1 MILLRFY
8 RETRMTAVNRG
19 SFPTLLKQLWQCHY
33 SQNFAGGF
41 RGAGLWPFNSDGVS
55 LEKCQNV
62 LEDPTNPDDIGSLQ
76 RILYKAI
83 VSAYSSNTISRNYY
97 SPWKFKENEKES
109 ASLIWRSIAVWWSS
123 WKITGLRIEEEE
135 RVAKKSKS
143 RVPKALKVSKL
154 RFSTQKTKKMNP
166 QVNHLIKRRMIQ
178 NVLYVIFYG
187 VVTKERSQIS
197 GLYVIFVMNIAVLS
211 AYLLIQIFLMV
222 FTVQN
227 VQIHDFYL
235 IECQVFLKH
244 FTVQLY

>member
-1 MILLRFY
+1 M
-8 RETRMTAVNRG
+8 
-19 SFPTLLKQLWQCHY
+19 
-33 SQNFAGGF
+33 
-41 RGAGLWPFNSDGVS
+41 
-55 LEKCQNV
+55 
-62 LEDPTNPDDIGSLQ
+62 
-76 RILYKAI
+76 
-83 VSAYSSNTISRNYY
+83 
-97 SPWKFKENEKES
+97 
-109 ASLIWRSIAVWWSS
+109 
-123 WKITGLRIEEEE
+123 
-135 RVAKKSKS
+135 
-143 RVPKALKVSKL
+143 SKL

-178 NVLYVIFYG
+178 NVLYVIFHG

-244 FTVQLY
+244 FTVQLYQCTSVLKNLWQQKIIFLKINCCFFIESPK